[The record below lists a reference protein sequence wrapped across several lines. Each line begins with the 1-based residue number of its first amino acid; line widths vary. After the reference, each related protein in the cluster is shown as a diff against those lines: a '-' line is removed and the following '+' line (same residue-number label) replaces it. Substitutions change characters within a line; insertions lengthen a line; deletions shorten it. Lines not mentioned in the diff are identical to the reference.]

1 MHTLYDFLTYVKGVE
16 YLLAVAFIGLYLLY
30 WEALKPKP
38 FRTLAH
44 SGKEEMAHI
53 RQTGYGNTLRTVG
66 KVAAA
71 PFIGLAYIVMLPFS
85 FAIALAMAVG
95 SALSKLAG
103 PSVSFG
109 WRPVE
114 AYLAGKN
121 KKKRKKEQKK
131 ETETG
136 GKA

>member
-16 YLLAVAFIGLYLLY
+16 YLIAVAFIGLYLLY

-38 FRTLAH
+38 FRTLAR

-53 RQTGYGNTLRTVG
+53 REAGYGNTLRTVG
-66 KVAAA
+66 KIAAA

-85 FAIALAMAVG
+85 FAIALAMALGNTV
-95 SALSKLAG
+95 SKLAG

-114 AYLAGKN
+114 AYLAGK
-121 KKKRKKEQKK
+121 KKRKKEKK

-136 GKA
+136 GKE

>member
-30 WEALKPKP
+30 WEVLKPKP
-38 FRTLAH
+38 FRTLVR
-44 SGKEEMAHI
+44 SGKEEMGHI
-53 RQTGYGNTLRTVG
+53 RETGYGNTLRTVG
-66 KVAAA
+66 KIAAA
-71 PFIGLAYIVMLPFS
+71 PFIGLAYVVMLPFS
-85 FAIALAMAVG
+85 FVIALAMAVG
-95 SALSKLAG
+95 SGLSKLAG

-114 AYLAGKN
+114 AYLAGK
-121 KKKRKKEQKK
+121 KKRKKEKK

>member
-16 YLLAVAFIGLYLLY
+16 YLIAVAFIGLYLLY

-38 FRTLAH
+38 FHTLAR

-53 RQTGYGNTLRTVG
+53 RETGYGNTLRTVG
-66 KVAAA
+66 KIAAA

-85 FAIALAMAVG
+85 FAIALAMALG
-95 SALSKLAG
+95 NALSRLAG

-114 AYLAGKN
+114 AYLAGK
-121 KKKRKKEQKK
+121 KKRKKENK
-131 ETETG
+131 ETETR
-136 GKA
+136 GKE